1 MPATR
6 HLQAAELDTAA
17 AILRAGGLVAFP
29 TETVYGLGADA
40 LNADAVRRI
49 YEAKGR
55 PSFNPLIVHVADIA
69 QAGRVAVWDDRAER
83 LAQHFWPG
91 PLTLVLPR
99 RLMVPDIV
107 TGGGPTVAVRRPAHP
122 VAQALI
128 VAAGVPLAGP
138 SANRSGQLS
147 PTTAEHVLRDLDGR
161 IDAVLDGGPTR
172 AGIESTVV
180 DLSSVEP
187 RLLRPGPIRPTDL
200 EALLGPI
207 AHRPFA
213 VTDVSGSNRIATGAL
228 PSPGLLDKHYAPQT
242 PLLLAPDDGTAQA
255 RSLGGRVGLVTQL
268 DTILPGVTV
277 ERLPAD
283 ADGYA
288 AGLYAALHRL
298 DRLGLTHIIVASLP
312 DGEEW
317 LAVRDRLRRAAF

>member
-1 MPATR
+1 VYRWLVPA
-6 HLQAAELDTAA
+6 
-17 AILRAGGLVAFP
+17 
-29 TETVYGLGADA
+29 
-40 LNADAVRRI
+40 
-49 YEAKGR
+49 
-55 PSFNPLIVHVADIA
+55 
-69 QAGRVAVWDDRAER
+69 
-83 LAQHFWPG
+83 
-91 PLTLVLPR
+91 
-99 RLMVPDIV
+99 
-107 TGGGPTVAVRRPAHP
+107 
-122 VAQALI
+122 
-128 VAAGVPLAGP
+128 
-138 SANRSGQLS
+138 ANRSGQLS

-242 PLLLAPDDGTAQA
+242 PLLWLLTMG
-255 RSLGGRVGLVTQL
+255 RRRLGPRGRVGLVTQL

-317 LAVRDRLRRAAF
+317 LAAARPPTASGFLNWPPYRINLSCRYNFCNSAARTRGSVHGIHFRPS